1 MSVEQVQAGA
11 QKVGMEAAV
20 YKRLGVELVDGSGCV
35 VHTKDGRELIDFYGG
50 HAVAILG
57 YRHAGLLGA
66 LNAQAEKLFFQTN
79 LVDLDVRRD
88 AAAALTA
95 LAPGDIDRAF
105 FVNSG
110 AEANENAL
118 RVAFRVTKRSR
129 VICLEGGWHGRT
141 AAASACTYDAAPWY
155 GFPRTPF
162 DVTRVSA
169 SDPAAMAAA
178 LDDSVAA
185 VILEPVQGQSGA
197 KDLDLA
203 FLRAVRELTQARGAL
218 LIADEVQCGLG
229 RTGFNFAIEAA
240 GVVPDLITAAKGL
253 AGGFPAGAL
262 LMPQRIA
269 GVLKPGDLGTT
280 FGGGPMAC
288 ALISVVAKTL
298 AAPGFLAHVRAMGD
312 LIRATCKVGPVVR
325 IQGRGLLTGL
335 VLSRPTKD
343 VIPELLERGIFVGG
357 SGDPN
362 ILRVM
367 PPLIIEETHVR
378 KLAAALA
385 EIRA

>member
-1 MSVEQVQAGA
+1 MIETNAP
-11 QKVGMEAAV
+11 KTGMEAAV
-20 YKRLGVELVDGSGCV
+20 YKRLGVELVDGNGCV

-57 YRHAGLLGA
+57 YRHAGLLSA
-66 LNAQAEKLFFQTN
+66 LNAQATRLFFQTN
-79 LVDLDVRRD
+79 LVDLDVRRE
-88 AAAALTA
+88 AAADLTR

-118 RVAFRVTKRSR
+118 RVAFRVTGRSR

-169 SDPAAMAAA
+169 TDPKAMEAA
-178 LDDSVAA
+178 LDDTVAA

-197 KDLDLA
+197 RDLDLD
-203 FLRAVRELTQARGAL
+203 FLRAVRALTRERGAL
-218 LIADEVQCGLG
+218 LLADEVQCGLG
-229 RTGFNFAIEAA
+229 RTGYNFAIEAA
-240 GVVPDLITAAKGL
+240 GVVPDLITVAKGL

-269 GVLKPGDLGTT
+269 AVLKPGDLGTT

-288 ALISVVAKTL
+288 ALISVVAKAL
-298 AAPGFLAHVRAMGD
+298 ASPGFLEHVRAMGE
-312 LIRATCKVGPVVR
+312 LLRATCKVGPVQR

-357 SGDPN
+357 SGDAHT
-362 ILRVM
+362 LRVM
-367 PPLIIEETHVR
+367 PPLIIEEAHVR
-378 KLAAALA
+378 KLAAVLA